1 LTIPADDILED
12 LDLSRAEPG
21 SGYLERL
28 VLRFNERVPFET
40 ASKIL
45 RASRVVDRAARPR
58 TPDVFWADRLASGTG
73 GTCFARV
80 SAFAALLD
88 ELGFRSRRALGRV
101 REDFD
106 HAALLVETPAGS
118 LICDV
123 GFPLPAL
130 IPARRGRVETGL
142 GGLAVEETSRGWRI
156 AFEDGV
162 PSGPRAVE
170 VFRDPVSDEAFQAR
184 WEETFRPESNFLK
197 DVVVHRLYE
206 NRRMTFLRG
215 AIRVDDLH
223 SRTEIPL
230 AAPRSPALAEIFG
243 IDAEVL
249 DAAFE
254 IAGDP
259 DAEQDAA
266 SVEVYLESPASADE
280 AFAAISTPEGYREL
294 LEGVAEVATETTAPG
309 SWTAR
314 LVSPGGA
321 PAGASAA
328 ETHEILE
335 SVEAD
340 APAHT
345 LRIRRGSQES
355 SYRAEEREGT
365 PWLVRRGV
373 LEGRR
378 LDLLRNDSMRGR
390 IAGSLAVDLLG
401 WARRLG

>member
-21 SGYLERL
+21 PGYLERL
-28 VLRFNERVPFET
+28 ALRFNERVPFET

-45 RASRVVDRAARPR
+45 RASRVPDRAARPR
-58 TPDVFWADRLASGTG
+58 TPDVFWAERLASGTG

-80 SAFAALLD
+80 SAFAAFLD
-88 ELGFRSRRALGRV
+88 DLGFRSRRALGRV

-106 HAALLVETPAGS
+106 HAALLVETPGGNV
-118 LICDV
+118 ICDV

-142 GGLAVEETSRGWRI
+142 GALSVGETSRGWRI

-215 AIRVDDLH
+215 EIRVDDLH
-223 SRTEIPL
+223 SRTQIPL

-249 DAAFE
+249 DGAFE

-294 LEGVAEVATETTAPG
+294 LEGVAEVATGTTGPG

-314 LVSPGGA
+314 LVSPATG
-321 PAGASAA
+321 PAGAPPA
-328 ETHEILE
+328 ESHEILE

-340 APAHT
+340 APART

-378 LDLLRNDSMRGR
+378 MDLLRNDSMRGR
-390 IAGSLAVDLLG
+390 IAGSRAGDLLG
-401 WARRLG
+401 WARRLA

>member
-1 LTIPADDILED
+1 MTIPSDDILED

-21 SGYLERL
+21 PGYLERL
-28 VLRFNERVPFET
+28 FFRFNERVPFET

-45 RASRVVDRAARPR
+45 RQATVGDRAARPR
-58 TPDVFWADRLASGTG
+58 TADVFWADRLASGTG

-88 ELGFRSRRALGRV
+88 DLGFRSRLALGRV

-106 HAALLVETPAGS
+106 HAALFVETPGGS
-118 LICDV
+118 VICDV

-142 GGLAVEETSRGWRI
+142 GALAVEESSRGWHI

-162 PSGPRAVE
+162 PSGPREVE
-170 VFRDPVSDEAFQAR
+170 VFRDPVSDEAYQGR
-184 WEETFRPESNFLK
+184 WEETFRPESKFLK
-197 DVVVHRLYE
+197 DVIVHRLFE
-206 NRRMTFLRG
+206 NRRTTFLCG
-215 AIRVDDLH
+215 EIRIDDLH
-223 SRTEIPL
+223 SRTQIPL
-230 AAPRSPALAEIFG
+230 AAPRSEALAEIFG

-259 DAEQDAA
+259 EPEQAAA
-266 SVEVYLESPASADE
+266 SVEVYLESPTGADE
-280 AFAAISTPEGYREL
+280 AFAAISTPEGYRNL
-294 LEGVAEVATETTAPG
+294 LEGVAEVATEATGPG
-309 SWTAR
+309 FWTAR
-314 LVSPGGA
+314 LVSPAGPGGS
-321 PAGASAA
+321 PAA
-328 ETHEILE
+328 EIRE

-340 APAHT
+340 PPART
-345 LRIRRGSQES
+345 LRIRRGSQET
-355 SYRAEEREGT
+355 SYRAEKREGT

-373 LEGRR
+373 LDGRR
-378 LDLLRNDSMRGR
+378 MDLLRNDSMRGR

>member
-21 SGYLERL
+21 LGYLERL
-28 VLRFNERVPFET
+28 VLRFNDRVPFET

-45 RASRVVDRAARPR
+45 RASRVLDRASRPR

-80 SAFAALLD
+80 AAFAALLD
-88 ELGFRSRRALGRV
+88 DLGFRSRLALGRV
-101 REDFD
+101 LDDFD
-106 HAALLVETPAGS
+106 HAALFVETPGGS

-142 GGLAVEETSRGWRI
+142 GALSVEETSRGWRI
-156 AFEDGV
+156 VFEDGV

-170 VFRDPVSDEAFQAR
+170 VFREPVSPGSFQAR

-197 DVVVHRLYE
+197 DVMVHRLFE

-215 AIRVDDLH
+215 EIRVDDLH
-223 SRTEIPL
+223 SRTQIPL
-230 AAPRSPALAEIFG
+230 AAPRAPALAEIFG

-266 SVEVYLESPASADE
+266 SVEVFLESPAGAGE
-280 AFAAISTPEGYREL
+280 AFAAISTPEGYRRL
-294 LEGVAEVATETTAPG
+294 LEGVAEVATDATGPG
-309 SWTAR
+309 SWSAR
-314 LVSPGGA
+314 LVSPAAG
-321 PAGASAA
+321 PAGAPPA

-340 APAHT
+340 AASRT
-345 LRIRRGSQES
+345 LRIRRGSQET

-378 LDLLRNDSMRGR
+378 MDLLRNDSMRGR

-401 WARRLG
+401 WARRLA

>member
-1 LTIPADDILED
+1 MTIPADDILED
-12 LDLSRAEPG
+12 LDVSRAEPG
-21 SGYLERL
+21 PGYLERI

-45 RASRVVDRAARPR
+45 RASRVPDRAARPR
-58 TPDVFWADRLASGTG
+58 TPDVFWAERLVSGTG

-88 ELGFRSRRALGRV
+88 DLRFRSRRALGRV

-106 HAALLVETPAGS
+106 HAALLVDMPSGTV
-118 LICDV
+118 ICDV

-142 GGLAVEETSRGWRI
+142 GALSVDETSRGWRI

-215 AIRVDDLH
+215 EIRVDDLH
-223 SRTEIPL
+223 SRTQIPL
-230 AAPRSPALAEIFG
+230 AAPRAPALTEIFG

-259 DAEQDAA
+259 DAAQDVA
-266 SVEVYLESPASADE
+266 SVEVYLESPASAGD
-280 AFAAISTPEGYREL
+280 AFAAISTREGYGKL
-294 LEGVAEVATETTAPG
+294 LDGVAEVTTETTGPG

-314 LVSPGGA
+314 LVSPGGG
-321 PAGASAA
+321 PAGAAPGAA
-328 ETHEILE
+328 REIHER
-335 SVEAD
+335 VEAD
-340 APAHT
+340 APSRT

-365 PWLVRRGV
+365 PDV
-373 LEGRR
+373 
-378 LDLLRNDSMRGR
+378 
-390 IAGSLAVDLLG
+390 
-401 WARRLG
+401 